1 MIANTV
7 AFKEVR
13 SIKIPIRSEKEDVK
27 AFLEELKEILGSED
41 FDIDD
46 NLYIIKSSK
55 NEIEYST
62 DYTMVDLDYDSY
74 DVVERLK
81 ELTLSDYSET
91 LFDKDNDEPPLLF
104 VFGKD
109 INSKL
114 VYIKLKI
121 KGKNKKRILCLSFH
135 YAKHD
140 MVFPYN

>member
-1 MIANTV
+1 MITV
-7 AFKEVR
+7 KEVII
-13 SIKIPIRSEKEDVK
+13 IKIPIRSEKEAVK
-27 AFLEELKEILGSED
+27 AFLEELKEVLGSED

>member
-1 MIANTV
+1 MR
-7 AFKEVR
+7 F
-13 SIKIPIRSEKEDVK
+13 IKIPIHSEKEDVK
-27 AFLEELKEILGSED
+27 AFLEELKEVLGSED

-46 NLYIIKSSK
+46 NLYIIMSSK
-55 NEIEYST
+55 KEIEYST
-62 DYTMVDLDYDSY
+62 DYTLADLDYDSY